1 MRHDPERAA
10 AAYLGGELGRRQ
22 RERFEAHLLAC
33 DACWREVQVGRRGR
47 ALAESLRQA
56 APPHLR
62 DRVRATVE
70 VEVAAA
76 GAHARPARP
85 GGRRWWPGATR
96 PKVVAV
102 TLALAVVAV
111 AVPIAVGT
119 LLAGGR
125 QSAVRQPAAI
135 TAAVRGYQA
144 GEAAWPSSRDLPPA
158 RLLGDLAWQRS
169 GRGEVAGLPV
179 VAFVYQDPAGHRV
192 LLLRGTRPFPQAAG
206 ARHASSGATWLA
218 RVDGAAVFCAD
229 RPAPSLLVGADQ
241 AKVLLAAERLGLA

>member
-22 RERFEAHLLAC
+22 RARFEAHLLAC
-33 DACWREVQVGRRGR
+33 DGCWREVQAGRRGR

-70 VEVAAA
+70 VEAAT
-76 GAHARPARP
+76 AHARPARP
-85 GGRRWWPGATR
+85 GGRRRWPGVAGPR
-96 PKVVAV
+96 VVAAA
-102 TLALAVVAV
+102 LALAIV
-111 AVPIAVGT
+111 AVPVAVGM

-125 QSAVRQPAAI
+125 QPAANQPAAI

-144 GEAAWPSSRDLPPA
+144 GEAAWSPSRDLPPA
-158 RLLGDLAWQRS
+158 RRLGDLAWRRS

-179 VAFVYQDPAGHRV
+179 VAFIYQDAAGHRV
-192 LLLRGTRPFPQAAG
+192 LLLRGARPFPEAAG

-218 RVDGAAVFCAD
+218 RVDGMAVFCAD

-241 AKVLLAAERLGLA
+241 AEVMLAADRLGLA